1 MGQFLRIAI
10 VLFGLWLVL
19 RLIKRAL
26 AKRRSDSL
34 TPPPP
39 ADMLRCD
46 YCGMFVPRSDAITV
60 NGKIFCSGNHAD
72 ADRARK

>member
-19 RLIKRAL
+19 RFIKRAL
-26 AKRRSDSL
+26 AKRHSDSPA
-34 TPPPP
+34 PPLP

-46 YCGMFVPRSDAITV
+46 YCGMFMPRSDAITAS
-60 NGKIFCSGNHAD
+60 GKIYCSDKHAD
-72 ADRARK
+72 EDRARK

>member
-1 MGQFLRIAI
+1 MGQFLRIAL

-19 RLIKRAL
+19 RLVKRAL
-26 AKRRSDSL
+26 ARLRSG
-34 TPPPP
+34 PPAISPP

-46 YCGMFVPRSDAITV
+46 YCGVFVPRDDAVTTNDKTYCSDH
-60 NGKIFCSGNHAD
+60 HAS

>member
-10 VLFGLWLVL
+10 VLFGLWLIL

-26 AKRRSDSL
+26 AKRRSDSP
-34 TPPPP
+34 TPPSP

-46 YCGMFVPRSDAITV
+46 YCGMFVPRSDAISAS
-60 NGKIFCSGNHAD
+60 GKIFCSSNHAD
-72 ADRARK
+72 SDRARK

>member
-10 VLFGLWLVL
+10 VLFGLWLIL
-19 RLIKRAL
+19 RFIRRTL
-26 AKRRSDSL
+26 AKRRSGL
-34 TPPPP
+34 PAPPPP

-46 YCGMFVPRSDAITV
+46 YCGMFMPRSDAISAS
-60 NGKIFCSGNHAD
+60 GKIYCSDKHAD

>member
-10 VLFGLWLVL
+10 VLFGLWLIL
-19 RLIKRAL
+19 RFIRQTLT
-26 AKRRSDSL
+26 KRRSGPAA
-34 TPPPP
+34 PPPP

-46 YCGMFVPRSDAITV
+46 YCGMFVPRSEAITARGKAYC
-60 NGKIFCSGNHAD
+60 NGTHAD

>member
-19 RLIKRAL
+19 RFIRRAL
-26 AKRRSDSL
+26 ARRRSDPSA
-34 TPPPP
+34 PPPS

-46 YCGMFVPRSDAITV
+46 YCGTFVPRSDAITTS
-60 NGKIFCSGNHAD
+60 GKIYCSGKHAD
-72 ADRARK
+72 ADRAKN

>member
-10 VLFGLWLVL
+10 VLFGLWLIL
-19 RLIKRAL
+19 RLVKRAL
-26 AKRRSDSL
+26 ARRRPGSPA
-34 TPPPP
+34 PPPP

-46 YCGMFVPRSDAITV
+46 YCGMFVLRSDA
-60 NGKIFCSGNHAD
+60 NRAGGKVYCSANHAD